1 MRILFLFTISL
12 WAWVVLAS
20 PPVPNPKELAKEATR
35 LQQLADQEA
44 DPTKKQELRKGA
56 CEAWG
61 SAYEAGKRIEYQL
74 ALGLCKQELH
84 DLEGAET
91 ALRLFLVQAPQNH
104 RDRGLAQGALDQ
116 VVAERNKEKKQ
127 ATPPALR
134 LTDPITVEETHTQWK
149 RKTLFAVGALG
160 GLGLVAGAVAAGV
173 LLAQTPSIPQLDRGE
188 AVLEKSR

>member
-1 MRILFLFTISL
+1 MRTFCLSLFLACALSSVGY
-12 WAWVVLAS
+12 AAPS
-20 PPVPNPKELAKEATR
+20 GKELAKEATR
-35 LQQLADQEA
+35 LQQLASQET
-44 DPTKKQELRKGA
+44 DPTKSQELQRQA
-56 CEAWG
+56 CTAW
-61 SAYEAGKRIEYQL
+61 SAAYDAGLRIEYQF

-134 LTDPITVEETHTQWK
+134 LTEPIHTQETQAQWK
-149 RKTLFAVGALG
+149 RRTLFATGALG
-160 GLGLVAGAVAAGV
+160 GLGLVAGAITFGA
-173 LLAQTPSIPQLDRGE
+173 LWAQREDLTRIPPTE
-188 AVLEKSR
+188 LEVQ